1 DLDRLGAIDGGKQAL
16 QIGDLRQIVEDDVG
30 VARIFSQ
37 EVLMIV
43 LGAIECPARFDRGD
57 DGRPEHVRRRRWLAP
72 RSFDQPAATGP
83 HPRLYLAADRR
94 DLKPQRSAF
103 RPSDQSRP
111 VRSNMTRTIRMMP
124 ITPTPP

>member
-1 DLDRLGAIDGGKQAL
+1 MC
-16 QIGDLRQIVEDDVG
+16 
-30 VARIFSQ
+30 
-37 EVLMIV
+37 EVIRY
-43 LGAIECPARFDRGD
+43 GSYDCDPDAAGSS
-57 DGRPEHVRRRRWLAP
+57 

-94 DLKPQRSAF
+94 KLNLRRSTF

-111 VRSNMTRTIRMMP
+111 VRSNMTRTIRMTP